1 MQQQYIAQRNREQS
15 GFDWNVHSPTI
26 PDRANMWSPS
36 EEVQLNVMYFTKS
49 DDDLRNKQRRESKN
63 NYKRYECARLGTLLF
78 IIVLD
83 SFAFS
88 DVLVAIFV
96 VVVLVVEPS
105 WLAC

>member
-1 MQQQYIAQRNREQS
+1 MQQQYIAQRNREQL

-26 PDRANMWSPS
+26 PDRANMWLPS
-36 EEVQLNVMYFTKS
+36 EEVQSNLMYFTKS
-49 DDDLRNKQRRESKN
+49 DDDLRDKQRRESKTK
-63 NYKRYECARLGTLLF
+63 YKRYECARFETLLF

-83 SFAFS
+83 SCAFS